1 MRSYSLL
8 VILTTTRYSHSFMP
22 SSMAFRVGIM
32 SSSNVEKQNTEKLD
46 TRLYSSEEG
55 SNEEG
60 ASLAADFSKILQ
72 DRNIK
77 LDESDLREMDDDDEE
92 LMDEEDVDD
101 VTLSDDQVH
110 RELDG
115 RVLETAG
122 GFVDLL
128 SAASDEDD
136 EDEKPKVY
144 QPPTTVPDSSLTAG
158 DVVLVVLE
166 ALNHNDVPS
175 SDFGIEILFGYS
187 SPGSS
192 VSQAKE
198 IEGMSAAEYGSF
210 LKDEYE
216 YKILFNH
223 EDAVIEKG
231 DYSFDNR
238 KAFFTA
244 KLKARDTSD
253 FTSVNF
259 ILSTQG
265 DDDACWLI
273 DSLLIRPEGMRRRR
287 RR

>member
-8 VILTTTRYSHSFMP
+8 VTLTTARYSHSFMP

-32 SSSNVEKQNTEKLD
+32 SSSNAEKQNTEKLD

-60 ASLAADFSKILQ
+60 ASLAADFSKLLQ

-77 LDESDLREMDDDDEE
+77 LDESDLREMDDDEEE

-136 EDEKPKVY
+136 EDANPKVY

-175 SDFGIEILFGYS
+175 SDRGIEILFGYS

-253 FTSVNF
+253 FISVNF